1 MTDPTAKP
9 RFAPKDVPERM
20 RYLPLDH
27 RGFPVPWFVAWLDGD
42 GKLANAGEPDVTP
55 DFRVVDTRKFLRAVR
70 ERRCW
75 LCGRPLGRFLAFVIG
90 PMCAINRVNSEPPS
104 HRECAEF
111 GVRACPFLSRPRMRR
126 NEVDLPP
133 GMIPAAGFHIEHN
146 PGAMCLW
153 MTTSYRLIE
162 PAMGN
167 AGVLFQLGDPTDLV
181 WFAEGRLAMMDEV
194 EAAVLKGLPQLKAI
208 AELQGGGS
216 VEALA
221 QQIKAFDALTKLRIG
236 S

>member
-1 MTDPTAKP
+1 MDQAAP
-9 RFAPKDVPERM
+9 RFAADQVPERM

-55 DFRVVDTRKFLRAVR
+55 DFRVVDTRKFVRAVR

-111 GVRACPFLSRPRMRR
+111 GLRACPFLSRPRMRR
-126 NEVDLPP
+126 NEVDLPV
-133 GMIPAAGFHIEHN
+133 GMIPAAGVHLEHN

-162 PAMGN
+162 PTHGQP
-167 AGVLFQLGDPTDLV
+167 GVLLELGEPTDLV
-181 WFAEGRLAMMDEV
+181 WFAEGRLALRDEV
-194 EAAVLKGLPQLKAI
+194 EASIAKGLPQLTAV
-208 AELQGGGS
+208 AELQGGDS
-216 VEALA
+216 VVALA
-221 QQIKAFDALTKLRIG
+221 EQIDRFRQLTGFRVAA
-236 S
+236 